1 MCENNTDQAKQSC
14 KTGVIEWDIPFDIQN
29 LITRGALFVCNDSAG
44 KDSQAMKILLKF
56 IIPRGQLVIV
66 HANLP
71 EVEWEGNLEHIEKYS
86 DCHPVFEVSA
96 NKTFFQMVENRFKN
110 RPEVPSWPSAAT
122 RQCTSDLK
130 RGPIQK
136 FINNYA
142 LKNGFKEVVNCI
154 GLRAEES
161 PGRAKKI
168 PFQFKKINSC
178 KHRQQ
183 YEWLPI
189 HDWLIGKVWKTIE
202 TADEKRHYAYDLGMT
217 RLSCKYCI
225 MSNEHDLRIA
235 YKNDPQLGN
244 RYMSMEEFTGYTM
257 SMSRISLKNTLATSS
272 HLLL

>member
-1 MCENNTDQAKQSC
+1 MSEIISNTDPMPQCVQ
-14 KTGVIEWDIPFDIQN
+14 TDVIGWDIPVEVQN
-29 LITRGALFVCNDSAG
+29 LINRGALFICNDSAG
-44 KDSQAMKILLKF
+44 KDSQAMKILLKN
-56 IIPRGQLVIV
+56 IIPKGQLVIV

-71 EVEWEGNLEHIEKYS
+71 EVEWEGNLDHIKKYS
-86 DCHPVFEVSA
+86 DNHPVVEVQA
-96 NKTFFQMVENRFKN
+96 NKTFFEMVENRFKN

-136 FINNYA
+136 FINNYS
-142 LKNGFKEVVNCI
+142 LKNGYKEVVNCI
-154 GLRAEES
+154 GLRAQES

-189 HDWLIGKVWKTIE
+189 HDWLIDRVWSTIE
-202 TADEKRHYAYDLGMT
+202 NAGEKRHYAYDLGMS

-225 MSNEHDLRIA
+225 MSNDHDLKIA
-235 YKNDPQLGN
+235 YQSDPELGN
-244 RYMSMEEFTGYTM
+244 RYIAFEEFTGYTM
-257 SMSRISLKNTLATSS
+257 SMSRISLKNTLAARSS
-272 HLLL
+272 